1 MSTEGGDAGLL
12 ALEIFGQRIRSLRT
26 EKGLSQQQLA
36 DLIYVT
42 RKTISNWESG
52 NRMPDITMLSRLAEC
67 LGVETYELIDVLNGP
82 DTPPNVIVV
91 EDEPVILKGFVH
103 ILSDTLPEAQTIG
116 FQNGADALHF
126 AAGNRIAVA
135 FLDVELCGESGIDVA
150 RRLLDISPRTNI
162 VFLTGHTEYA
172 GEALDLHCSG
182 YLLKPLTPEKILRE
196 IVHLRHPV
204 RGLS

>member
-1 MSTEGGDAGLL
+1 MEGGDAGLL

-42 RKTISNWESG
+42 RKTVSNWESG

-103 ILSDTLPEAQTIG
+103 ILSDTLPETQTIG
-116 FQNGADALHF
+116 FQTGADALHF

-135 FLDVELCGESGIDVA
+135 FLDVELCGESGIDLA
-150 RRLLDISPRTNI
+150 RRLLDINPRTNI
-162 VFLTGHTEYA
+162 IFLTGHTEYT